1 MPDLKVS
8 ITRLFCRCQS
18 EQEACV
24 CARCGRTNHQWVEMP
39 QVESC
44 DFEFRGSNKDGKMV
58 YEETVRHQHV
68 CLRCGEK
75 SIKTTRKH
83 VYH

>member
-1 MPDLKVS
+1 MPDLVGQ
-8 ITRLFCRCQS
+8 ITRLFCRCPSGQKV
-18 EQEACV
+18 CV

-44 DFEFRGSNKDGKMV
+44 DFEFRGRNKEGQMV
-58 YEETVRHQHV
+58 YEETVRLQYV